1 MRFGQSIKTKLIIG
15 FMGVMLPIVVYMLIN
30 NMYAKTIVRE
40 KVSETY
46 RNTLDIFG
54 GQMDQNLEEINEYL
68 YQMSVLDSDVGL
80 LTSFPMDSDW
90 YMLTKVQI
98 DSKLNRDVGVY
109 SLLDSIFVYHERD
122 IIFGTDNAVYED
134 ARQIIKQNMIQ
145 MTKGGQAPHN
155 DPETWEVKFDERMPG
170 HYFLINFIEVRD
182 GLYVGG
188 IIRVKDL
195 ERLLAIQ
202 WSDGD
207 IGNNGIYL
215 RDANQSA
222 QALTEQAPRLL
233 SGKSAATAESP
244 GSVVDPETKE
254 SYLVLN
260 RDSSL
265 ANIAY
270 RVLVPEQTLL
280 KSLIIFQNAALL
292 APFGFLLLL
301 GIYLLFMRNML
312 FKPLREL
319 MLGMKKIAIGQLD
332 VRLEAKQSGQSLE
345 FAFLGNTFN
354 KMAEQI
360 TTLKI
365 DVYEEQLRV
374 KQGELRQLQAQINPH
389 FYMNSLN
396 IVYNLA
402 ALGDT
407 ESVKKMSLHLAD
419 YFRFIMRS
427 NRDMILLSE
436 ELDHIDNY
444 ITIQKMRFPDKLQFT
459 YDVPEFV
466 KNYKVAALIV
476 QPFVENAI
484 IHGFKNRRKPFII
497 HIGVETQKD
506 GGFYLTITDNGTGF
520 AEPVLELLQRKI
532 PLVEGE
538 TSRLGIMNVIHRLQL
553 IYGERATITFKNIE
567 EGGAAV
573 TIRFPVGEEELITN
587 V

>member
-54 GQMDQNLEEINEYL
+54 GQMDHNLEEINEYL

-134 ARQIIKQNMIQ
+134 ARQIIKQNMVQ
-145 MTKGGQAPHN
+145 MTKDEQAQHN
-155 DPETWEVKFDERMPG
+155 DPETWEVKYDERIPG

-188 IIRVKDL
+188 IIRVMDL

-215 RDANQSA
+215 RDGNQSA

-233 SGKSAATAESP
+233 NGQPAAGAEALN
-244 GSVVDPETKE
+244 SVVDPDTKQ

-260 RDSSL
+260 RNSSL

-280 KSLIIFQNAALL
+280 KSLIFFQNAALL

-332 VRLEAKQSGQSLE
+332 VRLAAKQSGQSLE

-360 TTLKI
+360 KTLKI

-419 YFRFIMRS
+419 YFRFIMRA

-466 KNYKVAALIV
+466 KNYKVAALTV

-497 HIGVETQKD
+497 HIGAETQKD

-520 AEPVLELLQRKI
+520 SEPVLEQLQRKI
-532 PLVEGE
+532 PLTEGE

-553 IYGERATITFKNIE
+553 IYGERAAITFKNIE

-573 TIRFPVGEEELITN
+573 TIRFPVGEEELIAN

>member
-54 GQMDQNLEEINEYL
+54 GQMDHNLEEINEYL

-109 SLLDSIFVYHERD
+109 SLLDSIFVYHEHD

-134 ARQIIKQNMIQ
+134 ARQIIKQNMVQ
-145 MTKGGQAPHN
+145 MTKGGQALLN
-155 DPETWEVKFDERMPG
+155 DPETWEVKYDERIPG

-188 IIRVKDL
+188 IIRVMDL

-215 RDANQSA
+215 REGDQSA

-233 SGKSAATAESP
+233 NGQLTPGTESP
-244 GSVVDPETKE
+244 NSVVDPDTKQ

-260 RDSSL
+260 RNSSL
-265 ANIAY
+265 ANISY

-280 KSLIIFQNAALL
+280 KSLIFFQNAALL

-332 VRLEAKQSGQSLE
+332 VRLAAKQSGQSLE

-466 KNYKVAALIV
+466 RNYKVAALTV

-497 HIGVETQKD
+497 HIGVEAQKD

-520 AEPVLELLQRKI
+520 SEPVLDKLQRKI
-532 PLVEGE
+532 PLIEGE

-553 IYGERATITFKNIE
+553 IYSERAAITFKNVE

-573 TIRFPVGEEELITN
+573 TIRFPVGEEELISN